1 MIVHLIM
8 MRIHME
14 YPTTSLGQYL
24 RNEREQRGMSIDEA
38 ALETNIA
45 KKYIEALEKDEYG
58 FFPAEM
64 YVTGFLSSYIEML
77 ELDKEL
83 VLSMYKRAVNKEIEA
98 PLEVFYDLHTPNRG
112 VKKNGRWII
121 LSIPILLIVG
131 VIVILNSRAGSSS
144 QQKNN
149 VQISDYSA
157 PKNSMVTNVSLTE
170 LEQNNQFSIGTEDTI
185 VLFDKE
191 IEIVAIEFLGVVQK
205 NKQIKFNIG
214 QNQYVYKKGDVLNTD
229 INGNGINDFTL
240 EIISVTGKTVELV
253 VIFKKEVVQ
262 TSFFDITP
270 YLKSIRNTV
279 PLAIVNNKDVFNATI
294 TAARPVWV
302 GYQADTAEE
311 KQKLLTTGEAVK
323 FTFIDGAKVSLGNA
337 GAVTITFSE
346 FTNVIRGGTSGETSQ
361 SIFYK
366 KTSGSDT
373 TLFRSQLK

>member
-1 MIVHLIM
+1 
-8 MRIHME
+8 ME
-14 YPTTSLGQYL
+14 YPTISLGQYL
-24 RNEREQRGMSIDEA
+24 RNEREQRGLSIDEA

-83 VLSMYKRAVNKEIEA
+83 VLSMYKRAINKEKEA
-98 PLEVFYDLHTPNRG
+98 PLEVFYDLHTPNQRRG
-112 VKKNGRWII
+112 GNGRWIV
-121 LSIPILLIVG
+121 LSLPILLIIG
-131 VIVILNSRAGSSS
+131 VVTILNSKFGSTS
-144 QQKNN
+144 QQKDNI
-149 VQISDYSA
+149 QISDYSA
-157 PKNSMVTNVSLTE
+157 RKNSVITNVSLVE
-170 LEQNNQFSIGTEDTI
+170 LEQNNQFSVGTKDTI
-185 VLFDKE
+185 VLFDE
-191 IEIVAIEFLGVVQK
+191 ETEMVVIEFLGVVQK

-214 QNQYVYKKGDVLNTD
+214 QNQYIYKKGDVLNTD
-229 INGNGINDFTL
+229 ISGNGVNDLSL
-240 EIISVTGKTVELV
+240 EIISVTERNVELV
-253 VIFKKEVVQ
+253 IVLTKEVTR
-262 TSFFDITP
+262 TSFFDTTP

-279 PLAIVNNKDVFNATI
+279 PLAVVNNKDIFNTTI
-294 TAARPVWV
+294 TATRPVWV

-346 FTNVIRGGTSGETSQ
+346 FTNVIRGGTVGETSQ

-373 TLFRSQLK
+373 TLYRSQLK

>member
-1 MIVHLIM
+1 
-8 MRIHME
+8 ME
-14 YPTTSLGQYL
+14 YPTISLGQYL
-24 RNEREQRGMSIDEA
+24 RNEREKRGLSIDEA

-64 YVTGFLSSYIEML
+64 YVTGFLSSYIEIL

-83 VLSMYKRAVNKEIEA
+83 VLSMYKRAISKEKEA
-98 PLEVFYDLHTPNRG
+98 PLEVFYDLHTTNRG
-112 VKKNGRWII
+112 VRKNGRWIV
-121 LSIPILLIVG
+121 LSIPILLIFA
-131 VIVILNSRAGSSS
+131 VIAFINTRSGSVSS
-144 QQKNN
+144 QQESM
-149 VQISDYSA
+149 QISDYSA
-157 PKNSMVTNVSLTE
+157 RKNSIITNVSLLE

-185 VLFDKE
+185 VLLDE
-191 IEIVAIEFLGVVQK
+191 ETEVVAIEFLGVVQR

-229 INGNGINDFTL
+229 ISGNGINDLSL
-240 EIISVTGKTVELV
+240 EIISVTEKNVELV
-253 VIFKKEVVQ
+253 IILKKEIAQ
-262 TSFFDITP
+262 TSFFDTTP

-279 PLAIVNNKDVFNATI
+279 PLAIVNNKDIFNATI
-294 TAARPVWV
+294 SATRPVWV

-311 KQKLLTTGEAVK
+311 QQKLLNAGDTVK

-337 GAVTITFSE
+337 GVATITFSE
-346 FTNVIRGGTSGETSQ
+346 FTNVIRGGTVGETSQ

-373 TLFRSQLK
+373 TLYRSQLK

>member
-1 MIVHLIM
+1 MTHLIM

-14 YPTTSLGQYL
+14 YPTISLGQYL
-24 RNEREQRGMSIDEA
+24 RNEREQRGLSIDEA

-83 VLSMYKRAVNKEIEA
+83 VLSMYKRAINKEKEA

-112 VKKNGRWII
+112 VKKNGRWIV
-121 LSIPILLIVG
+121 LSIPILLIFG
-131 VIVILNSRAGSSS
+131 VIVILSSRFGSSD
-144 QQKNN
+144 QQTDST
-149 VQISDYSA
+149 QISDYSA
-157 PKNSMVTNVSLTE
+157 RKNSIITNVSLTE
-170 LEQNNQFSIGTEDTI
+170 LEQNNQFSVGTKDTI
-185 VLFDKE
+185 VLLDE
-191 IEIVAIEFLGVVQK
+191 AVEVVAIEFLGVVQK

-229 INGNGINDFTL
+229 ISGNGVNDLSL
-240 EIISVTGKTVELV
+240 EIISVTEKNVELV
-253 VIFKKEVVQ
+253 ITLKKEVTQ
-262 TSFFDITP
+262 TSFFDTTP
-270 YLKSIRNTV
+270 YIKSIRNTV

-311 KQKLLTTGEAVK
+311 KQKLLNAGDIVR
-323 FTFIDGAKVSLGNA
+323 FTFIDGAKISLGNA
-337 GAVTITFSE
+337 SAATITFSE
-346 FTNVIRGGTSGETSQ
+346 FTNVIRGGTTGETSQ

>member
-1 MIVHLIM
+1 MIAHLIT

-14 YPTTSLGQYL
+14 YPTISLGQYL
-24 RNEREQRGMSIDEA
+24 KNEREQKGLSIDEA

-83 VLSMYKRAVNKEIEA
+83 VLSMYKRAINKEKEA

-112 VKKNGRWII
+112 AKKNGRWIV
-121 LSIPILLIVG
+121 LSIPILLIGG
-131 VIVILNSRAGSSS
+131 VIFILNFKSGTSS
-144 QQKNN
+144 QQTNN
-149 VQISDYSA
+149 TQISDYSA
-157 PKNSMVTNVSLTE
+157 RKNSTIINVSLAE

-185 VLFDKE
+185 VLLDE
-191 IEIVAIEFLGVVQK
+191 EMEIVKIEFLGVVQR

-214 QNQYVYKKGDVLNTD
+214 QNQYTYKKGDVLNTD
-229 INGNGINDFTL
+229 VNGNGVNDLSL
-240 EIISVTGKTVELV
+240 EIISVTEKNVELV
-253 VIFKKEVVQ
+253 VMFKKEVAQ
-262 TSFFDITP
+262 TSFFDTTP
-270 YLKSIRNTV
+270 YIKSIRNTV
-279 PLAIVNNKDVFNATI
+279 PLAIVNNKDVFNTTI
-294 TAARPVWV
+294 TATKAVWV
-302 GYQADTAEE
+302 GYQADTTEE
-311 KQKLLTTGEAVK
+311 KQRLLNAGEAVR
-323 FTFIDGAKVSLGNA
+323 FTFIDGAKISLGNA

-346 FTNVIRGGTSGETSQ
+346 FTNVIRGGIEGETSQ

-373 TLFRSQLK
+373 TLYRSQLK